1 MVEIGESVPKIKLV
15 DTEFKQVSLP
25 KASRGKAAVIAF
37 FPGAFTGVCTKEM
50 CTFRDGM
57 SQMNALNA
65 NLYAISVDGPFAN
78 KMFKEHNSLNFT
90 LLSDYK
96 RKAVKKFD
104 VALNDFAQLK
114 GYVAAKR
121 AVFVADSKGIVKYKW
136 ISEDPAVEPN
146 YAEIQT
152 ALQSIN

>member
-15 DTEFKQVSLP
+15 DTEFNQVSLP
-25 KASRGKAAVIAF
+25 KASKGKAAVIAF

-57 SQMNALNA
+57 AQFNAINA

-78 KMFKEHNSLNFT
+78 KVFKENNNLNFT

-96 RKAVKKFD
+96 RKAIKKFG
-104 VALNDFAQLK
+104 VILQDFAHLK
-114 GYVAAKR
+114 GYTAAKR
-121 AVFVADSKGIVKYKW
+121 SVFVMDSKGIVKYKW
-136 ISEDPAVEPN
+136 VSDDPTVEPN
-146 YAEIQT
+146 YAEVQA